1 MWSIRTQLHSA
12 KKKNLISR
20 INIWNEII
28 IFLPQ
33 VQLGHVCTGKGI
45 LIHWKLKKGGSKKEK
60 TGRAFLSGKL
70 KSAFRYHPVKFYWI
84 ITWLVTELCEWFS
97 RIVELYKS
105 FHISHRAMDATFC
118 KVHWLTRK
126 FFKFSMM
133 DVVIF
138 VKFNN

>member
-1 MWSIRTQLHSA
+1 MQDADADQGSNYEELNGIPTYGDLENLYNVVYVINTYTATQCQ
-12 KKKNLISR
+12 KKNLISR

-70 KSAFRYHPVKFYWI
+70 KSAFRYHLSEVLLDNY
-84 ITWLVTELCEWFS
+84 LVG
-97 RIVELYKS
+97 
-105 FHISHRAMDATFC
+105 
-118 KVHWLTRK
+118 HWTLR
-126 FFKFSMM
+126 
-133 DVVIF
+133 VIF
-138 VKFNN
+138 KDRWTL